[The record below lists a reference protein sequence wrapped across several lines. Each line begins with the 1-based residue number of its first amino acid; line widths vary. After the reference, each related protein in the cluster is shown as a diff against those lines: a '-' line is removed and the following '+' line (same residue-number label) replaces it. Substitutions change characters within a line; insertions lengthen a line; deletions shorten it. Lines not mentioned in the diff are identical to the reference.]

1 MYHIRTALLSI
12 LFMGLVATAC
22 KEDTQTETAP
32 DPETET
38 VQCIST
44 IDGSTTHDGSKLVF
58 ATLSKSPT
66 PQIKDGFVIAGYAST
81 DISPKTRLDDG
92 IQIAIRPM
100 GTGTYPVNYPLGATF
115 SISYKGVGYV
125 GLQGTI
131 TVTRYDAVGGWVE
144 GTFEGTANS
153 QDGTKTISVTKGV
166 FKVKRD
172 ADGILG

>member
-1 MYHIRTALLSI
+1 MKQYTKALLSI
-12 LFMGLVATAC
+12 ILLGLVASAC
-22 KEDTQTETAP
+22 KEDSLTKPTP
-32 DPETET
+32 DPAAEV
-38 VQCIST
+38 VQCITT

-58 ATLSKSPT
+58 ATLSKSST

-92 IQIAIRPM
+92 IQIVVRPT
-100 GTGTYPVNYPLGATF
+100 GTGTFAVSYPFGATF

-125 GLQGTI
+125 ALQGTI

-144 GTFEGTANS
+144 GTFEGTASS
-153 QDGTKTISVTKGV
+153 QDGTKTITVTKGV